1 LFFQL
6 LCLKVWAVAG
16 CSRDECSGG
25 PLFLS
30 FFFSSPLV

>member
-6 LCLKVWAVAG
+6 LCLKVWVVAG

-25 PLFLS
+25 HLFLF